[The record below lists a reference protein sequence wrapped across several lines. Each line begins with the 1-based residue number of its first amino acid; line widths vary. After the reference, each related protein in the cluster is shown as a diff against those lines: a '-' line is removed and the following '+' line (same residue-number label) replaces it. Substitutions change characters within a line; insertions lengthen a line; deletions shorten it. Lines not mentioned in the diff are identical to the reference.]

1 MKKLFRRVIPHSRR
15 EKLIVAAALVS
26 ALLLLAA
33 DQVTKAWFVRNFE
46 LYQSIPLVP
55 GWLNFTYVRNLGA
68 AWSMFSGQIWALAGF
83 GIAVALGIII
93 FFRKLAENCPERYF
107 ALLLVISGIAGN
119 SIDRIWRGA
128 VVDFIHVHYYS
139 VWHYPVFNIAD
150 VAICCGIGIY
160 LISGFCRK
168 SDTGENNHEKC
179 RS

>member
-68 AWSMFSGQIWALAGF
+68 AWSMLSGYVWLLLGFGLLAG
-83 GIAVALGIII
+83 AGIIV
-93 FFRKLAENCPERYF
+93 FFRKLAESCPERYF
-107 ALLLVISGIAGN
+107 ALLMVISGIIGN
-119 SIDRIWRGA
+119 CFDRAFHGA
-128 VVDFIHVHYYS
+128 VIDFIHVHYYNI
-139 VWHYPVFNIAD
+139 WHYPVFNVAD
-150 VAICCGIGIY
+150 MAICTGVGIFI
-160 LISGFCRK
+160 LSSLFRK
-168 SDTGENNHEKC
+168 SPEKDKK
-179 RS
+179 

>member
-1 MKKLFRRVIPHSRR
+1 MKDLLSRVEIRSCRERKLLFFS
-15 EKLIVAAALVS
+15 ALL

-33 DQVTKAWFVRNFE
+33 DQMTKIWFVRNFE
-46 LYQSIPLVP
+46 LYQSVSLIP

-68 AWSMFSGQIWALAGF
+68 AWSIFSGQIFALAGF

-93 FFRKLAENCPERYF
+93 FFRKLAEKCPERYI
-107 ALLLVISGIAGN
+107 ALFLVISGICGN

-150 VAICCGIGIY
+150 MAICTGIGIF

-168 SDTGENNHEKC
+168 TPVGENKNAEC
-179 RS
+179 RD